1 MMQRAAG
8 LWTYT
13 EAYCT
18 SVSMLKLYL
27 CDVLVLCCRRGA
39 LAARGA
45 IILAAEKDSRPVRF
59 TRAIAR
65 ACGSGCAQAQ

>member
-45 IILAAEKDSRPVRF
+45 IILAAEKVPERF
-59 TRAIAR
+59 TRAVAC
-65 ACGSGCAQAQ
+65 ACGSGCARAQ